1 MLEPDDSV
9 EETAAAV
16 ENVKLNLDKVHGI
29 PGNARHGEPE
39 SPREER
45 RKSQWRSGWNF
56 LTEPISFT
64 EGIGHLTHAVEAI
77 ESLELKAHLKTTGIL
92 FRGVQH
98 ELSMINARVGGVN
111 DKVNTSVAGMITKTQ
126 AATILLNQKDLMK
139 SQDLLSSKMEAMES
153 KLDFLIS
160 CLLGDDAKKGEK
172 VLGTKCGPELQS
184 FSEDKEGGGTG
195 GSGKGKAVVT
205 TETAETVHLAG
216 TVAGS
221 SSKEVGGS
229 SGQQRQQQILMD
241 PTLMIDPDTISK
253 VFTQEIE
260 IGGITERVFY
270 RDPRLQQ
277 ADEEL
282 AKKLNQELNPDYN
295 LEESITELR
304 RVERK
309 HVRRIPRG
317 RGRRG
322 RGRTQSVPARP
333 IEKGITIREP
343 VEQSRGSL
351 TTNPAESVDRK
362 GKGILIEESKKSKKD
377 SCLTQ
382 SHETVQSTST
392 EQEEKKSEVIELV
405 EIPEESI
412 LQSTENPDSSSI
424 PDEGTAT
431 NPDGSN
437 PDGSTTENPDAHGT
451 KETTTKRA
459 DEGGTIRQA
468 VYKALSLYIDNI
480 KKYKGRWRRSVP
492 VERNPDRRRH
502 SPSSPMKE
510 SKQIFDPNNL
520 LKFIPESG
528 TVQDLQEQAKYKYS
542 WAEMA
547 DRILTVQ
554 EGKQKFGLG
563 HPDFQR
569 NSRLAQLKDSAP
581 LVRRIDE
588 SLSQEHLDRLM
599 CVSLI
604 VDQMDGNEDK
614 VKMIYFLEDGLNYKI
629 NENELMQKNWKELE
643 HVLFMFKEK
652 NVVCSRWKKRI
663 EATAAIQKKCI
674 QVSTEYKPKYLDAY
688 CKEVEMR
695 KGDAKLE
702 TFLGRTMLSF
712 NPLSIKGYSI
722 DIGTGMHRSKLKD
735 LRAAIY
741 QLDADTDEL
750 VKIKEDMEK
759 HLEAAEERLVNE
771 FLDMNPMFRRIQ
783 ESDCLEE

>member
-1 MLEPDDSV
+1 
-9 EETAAAV
+9 
-16 ENVKLNLDKVHGI
+16 
-29 PGNARHGEPE
+29 
-39 SPREER
+39 
-45 RKSQWRSGWNF
+45 
-56 LTEPISFT
+56 
-64 EGIGHLTHAVEAI
+64 
-77 ESLELKAHLKTTGIL
+77 
-92 FRGVQH
+92 
-98 ELSMINARVGGVN
+98 MINARVGGVN
-111 DKVNTSVAGMITKTQ
+111 DKVNTSIAGMLTKTQ
-126 AATILLNQKDLMK
+126 AATILQNQKDLK
-139 SQDLLSSKMEAMES
+139 ESQDLLSSKMEAMEI
-153 KLDFLIS
+153 KLDFLVS

-172 VLGTKCGPELQS
+172 VLGTKCGPELPS

-205 TETAETVHLAG
+205 SETAKTVQLAG

-221 SSKEVGGS
+221 SSKEAGGS
-229 SGQQRQQQILMD
+229 SGQQRQQQILME
-241 PTLMIDPDTISK
+241 PTLMLDPDTISK

-260 IGGITERVFY
+260 IGGMTERVFY

-282 AKKLNQELNPDYN
+282 AKKLNQELNPEYN
-295 LEESITELR
+295 LEESITELK

-309 HVRRIPRG
+309 SIQRIPRG

-322 RGRTQSVPARP
+322 RGRTQSVPTRP

-343 VEQSRGSL
+343 VDQSSDSL
-351 TTNPAESVDRK
+351 TTNPVESVDRK
-362 GKGILIEESKKSKKD
+362 GKGVLIEEPKKSKKD

-382 SHETVQSTST
+382 IHETVESTST

-412 LQSTENPDSSSI
+412 LQITANPDSSSI

-437 PDGSTTENPDAHGT
+437 PDGSTTENPDAQDT
-451 KETTTKRA
+451 KELTTKRA

-468 VYKALSLYIDNI
+468 VDKAFSVYMENI

-492 VERNPDRRRH
+492 GERNPDRRRH
-502 SPSSPMKE
+502 TPSSPMKKNKE
-510 SKQIFDPNNL
+510 IFDPNNL

-528 TVQDLQEQAKYKYS
+528 IVRDLKEQAKYKYN

-554 EGKQKFGLG
+554 EGKQTFGLG
-563 HPDFQR
+563 HPDFQK
-569 NSRLAQLKDSAP
+569 NSRVAQLKDCAP
-581 LVRRIDE
+581 LVRRVDE

-599 CVSLI
+599 SVSLI

-652 NVVCSRWKKRI
+652 NAVCSRWKRRI
-663 EATAAIQKKCI
+663 EATAALQKKCI
-674 QVSTEYKPKYLDAY
+674 QVSAEFKPKYLDAY

-712 NPLSIKGYSI
+712 NPLSIKGFSI
-722 DIGTGMHRSKLKD
+722 DIGTGMHKSKLKD

-750 VKIKEDMEK
+750 VKIKEDMEE

-771 FLDMNPMFRRIQ
+771 FLNMNPMFRRIQ
-783 ESDCLEE
+783 ESDWLEE

>member
-1 MLEPDDSV
+1 M
-9 EETAAAV
+9 
-16 ENVKLNLDKVHGI
+16 ENVKLDLDKVHGI
-29 PGNARHGEPE
+29 PGNAKHGEPN

-45 RKSQWRSGWNF
+45 RKSQWRSGWNY

-64 EGIGHLTHAVEAI
+64 EGVSHLKHAVEAI
-77 ESLELKAHLKTTGIL
+77 ESPELKAHLKTTGIL

-98 ELSMINARVGGVN
+98 ELSMINTRVGGVN
-111 DKVNTSVAGMITKTQ
+111 DKVNTSIAGMLTKTQ
-126 AATILLNQKDLMK
+126 AATILLNQKDLK
-139 SQDLLSSKMEAMES
+139 ESQDLLSSKMEAMES

-160 CLLGDDAKKGEK
+160 CLLADDAKKGEK

-184 FSEDKEGGGTG
+184 FSEDKEGGAG

-205 TETAETVHLAG
+205 SETAKTVQLAG

-221 SSKEVGGS
+221 SSKEAGGS
-229 SGQQRQQQILMD
+229 SGQQRQQQILME
-241 PTLMIDPDTISK
+241 PTLMLDPDTISK

-260 IGGITERVFY
+260 IGGMTERVFY

-282 AKKLNQELNPDYN
+282 AKKLNQELNPEYN
-295 LEESITELR
+295 LEESITELK

-309 HVRRIPRG
+309 SIQRIPRG

-322 RGRTQSVPARP
+322 RGRTQSVPTRP

-343 VEQSRGSL
+343 VDQSSDSL
-351 TTNPAESVDRK
+351 TTNPVESVDRK
-362 GKGILIEESKKSKKD
+362 GKGVLIEEPKKSKKD

-382 SHETVQSTST
+382 IHETVESTST

-412 LQSTENPDSSSI
+412 LQITANPDSSSI

-437 PDGSTTENPDAHGT
+437 PDGSTTENPDAQDT
-451 KETTTKRA
+451 KELTTKRA

-468 VYKALSLYIDNI
+468 VDKAFSVYMENI

-492 VERNPDRRRH
+492 GERNPDRRRH
-502 SPSSPMKE
+502 TPSSPMKKNKE
-510 SKQIFDPNNL
+510 IFDPNNL

-528 TVQDLQEQAKYKYS
+528 IVRDLKEQAKYKYN

-554 EGKQKFGLG
+554 EGKQTFGLG
-563 HPDFQR
+563 HPDFQK
-569 NSRLAQLKDSAP
+569 NSRVAQLKDCAP
-581 LVRRIDE
+581 LVRRVDE

-599 CVSLI
+599 SVSLI

-652 NVVCSRWKKRI
+652 NAVCSRWKRRI
-663 EATAAIQKKCI
+663 EATAALQKKCI
-674 QVSTEYKPKYLDAY
+674 QVSAEFKPKYLDAY

-712 NPLSIKGYSI
+712 NPLSIKGFSI
-722 DIGTGMHRSKLKD
+722 DIGTGMHKSKLKD

-750 VKIKEDMEK
+750 VKIKEDMEE

-771 FLDMNPMFRRIQ
+771 FLNMNPMFRRIQ
-783 ESDCLEE
+783 ESDWLEE